1 MAGIGLNAVV
11 TRKLVLSSEIFVIR
25 VAPKG
30 WDLPDFI
37 PGQFA
42 VLGLPDTAPRVEE
55 SDPETSEPRG
65 KMIRRAYSIASS
77 PLVRDHLEFYVS
89 MVAEGV
95 LTPRLFALDIG
106 DSLWLGPKITGHF
119 TLEDV
124 PEDQHVVLVGTGTG
138 LAPYISMVRT
148 HLPWAK
154 GRKLTILHG
163 ARQSWDLAHL
173 EELTS
178 MQRVYPDLIYL
189 PQISRPQNEHVP
201 WPGLTGHVQHLW
213 TDGSL
218 DKAWGGHPTPEN
230 THVFLCGNPAMCT
243 DMKALLEAEGFV
255 EHSRKSPGQIHVE
268 LYW

>member
-1 MAGIGLNAVV
+1 MAEIELNAVV
-11 TRKLVLSSEIFVIR
+11 TRKLVLSKELFVIR
-25 VAPKG
+25 VAPIG

-42 VLGLPDTAPRVEE
+42 VLGLPDTAPRIAE
-55 SDPETSEPRG
+55 SDPESIGPSG

-124 PEDQHVVLVGTGTG
+124 PNDAHVVLVGTGTG

-148 HLPWAK
+148 HLPWES
-154 GRKLTILHG
+154 GRKLAILQG
-163 ARQSWDLAHL
+163 ARQSWDLAYL

-178 MQRVYPDLIYL
+178 MQRVYKDLIYL

-201 WPGLTGHVQHLW
+201 WPGLVGHVQKLW
-213 TDGSL
+213 TDGAL
-218 DKAWGGHPTPEN
+218 DQAWGGHPTPEN
-230 THVFLCGNPAMCT
+230 THVFLCGNPAMCQ

>member
-1 MAGIGLNAVV
+1 MANMELNAVV
-11 TRKLVLSSEIFVIR
+11 TRKLVLSPELFVIR

-30 WDLPDFI
+30 WELPDFV

-42 VLGLPDTAPRVEE
+42 VIGLPDTSPRVEI
-55 SDPETSEPRG
+55 SDPEVGEPSG

-119 TLEDV
+119 TLESV
-124 PEDQHVVLVGTGTG
+124 PEDQNVILVGTGTG
-138 LAPYISMVRT
+138 VAPYISMVRT
-148 HLPWAK
+148 HLPWKK
-154 GRKLTILHG
+154 GRKMAILHG
-163 ARQSWDLAHL
+163 ARQSWDLAYL
-173 EELTS
+173 EEMTS
-178 MQRVYPDLIYL
+178 MQRVYDDLIYL
-189 PQISRPQNEHVP
+189 PQISRHQNEHVP
-201 WPGLTGHVQHLW
+201 WPGLTGHVQNLW
-213 TDGSL
+213 TNGAL
-218 DKAWGGHPTPEN
+218 KAAWGEQPSPNN
-230 THVFLCGNPAMCT
+230 THVFLCGNPAMCN
-243 DMKALLEAEGFV
+243 DMKTLLEADGFV

>member
-1 MAGIGLNAVV
+1 VAEIELNAVV
-11 TRKLVLSSEIFVIR
+11 TRKLVLSSELFVIR

-30 WDLPDFI
+30 WELPEFI

-42 VLGLPDTAPRVEE
+42 VLGLPDTAPRVGDSGPEAD
-55 SDPETSEPRG
+55 DPSG

-77 PLVRDHLEFYVS
+77 PLARDHLEFYVS

-119 TLEDV
+119 TFESV

-138 LAPYISMVRT
+138 LAPFISMVRT
-148 HLPWAK
+148 HLPWQK
-154 GRKLTILHG
+154 GRKLAILHG
-163 ARQSWDLAHL
+163 ARQSWDLAYL

-178 MQRVYPDLIYL
+178 MQRVYPGLIYL
-189 PQISRPQNEHVP
+189 PQISRPQNEPVT
-201 WPGLTGHVQHLW
+201 WPGLTGHVQNLW
-213 TDGSL
+213 SDGPLSQ
-218 DKAWGGHPTPEN
+218 AWGGKPSPED
-230 THVFLCGNPAMCT
+230 THIFLCGNPAMCKG
-243 DMKALLEAEGFV
+243 MKDVLESEGFT
-255 EHSRKSPGQIHVE
+255 EHSRKTPGQIHVE